1 MTANNVLVNIDDRQ
15 VATVTLNRIAKHNAF
30 DDAMIVEL
38 IEAFTFVIENSARV
52 MILTSNGKDFSAGA
66 DVQWM
71 QRMVNFTHEENVR
84 DAASLAEML
93 HLLDTL
99 PIPTIANVNGGVYGG
114 AVGLVSCCD
123 IAVGTNNSVFC
134 LSEVKIGLIPA
145 TISPYV
151 IAAMG
156 SRAARRYFQTA
167 EAFDGSTALTLGLL
181 SECVIESALEKT
193 TEALV
198 EVLLTNRPQAMT
210 AAKKLVAEVRN
221 RPIDASLIAETCE
234 RIASIRTSVEG
245 QEGLQVFIKKRK
257 K

>member
-71 QRMVNFTHEENVR
+71 QRMVNFTYEENVR

-193 TEALV
+193 T
-198 EVLLTNRPQAMT
+198 
-210 AAKKLVAEVRN
+210 
-221 RPIDASLIAETCE
+221 
-234 RIASIRTSVEG
+234 
-245 QEGLQVFIKKRK
+245 
-257 K
+257 